1 MTYAEFINECSKR
14 TIDERI
20 AMANDKVKEA
30 LRNLNNDE
38 VRRLLDT
45 EF

>member
-1 MTYAEFINECSKR
+1 MTYAEFIQECSNR
-14 TIDERI
+14 TIHTSVAVE
-20 AMANDKVKEA
+20 NEKVKEA
-30 LRNLNNDE
+30 LRKRDDSG

>member
-1 MTYAEFINECSKR
+1 MTYAQFIDECSKR
-14 TIDERI
+14 TIYKSVAVENEKI
-20 AMANDKVKEA
+20 QAA
-30 LRNLNNDE
+30 LRARDDEE

>member
-1 MTYAEFINECSKR
+1 MIYAEFLEECNKR
-14 TIDERI
+14 TIYKSVAVENEKI
-20 AMANDKVKEA
+20 QAA
-30 LRNLNNDE
+30 LRARNDEE

>member
-1 MTYAEFINECSKR
+1 MTANEFDAECTTR
-14 TIDERI
+14 TIDPALALE
-20 AMANDKVKEA
+20 NDAVVAA
-30 LRNLNNDE
+30 LRSRDDEE

>member
-1 MTYAEFINECSKR
+1 MTYAEFLEECNSRCIYKSVAVENE
-14 TIDERI
+14 
-20 AMANDKVKEA
+20 KVAAA
-30 LRNLNNDE
+30 LRARDDDE